1 MMDFSLRKF
10 VLFLSLCA
18 LAGWTHAQLPNEK
31 FGKPSSMEWEFF
43 GWGDALD
50 ADALILCKTM
60 KVTYKLSD
68 QVANYNRS
76 ESAISFD
83 NFTDFGKNQID
94 PNSII
99 VKHEFRLRTKILKPE
114 GARHANI
121 DITYYDTDFGK
132 SDYNDELNDLK
143 IRVFTKNEK
152 GKVVKRSVDTKGFA
166 RERINENYVVLHVE
180 VPDVQAG
187 SIIEYQYDISSTRPG
202 FLYDWV
208 FQDSIPT
215 VFTKCDIDI
224 PAILQF
230 NMNVPIHRLI
240 RSGVEVGRLNY
251 DTNRPDMKKG
261 KSCPTNHYTV
271 IGEYIVPEGHP
282 LKNNTTADKIAPFTS
297 QIITPGI
304 TPPPALP
311 AGSTHLKIQ

>member
-1 MMDFSLRKF
+1 MSGKKPIRQGSGPRKRKRRSKKITF
-10 VLFLSLCA
+10 FKAVKITLLTIL
-18 LAGWTHAQLPNEK
+18 LAA
-31 FGKPSSMEWEFF
+31 
-43 GWGDALD
+43 
-50 ADALILCKTM
+50 I
-60 KVTYKLSD
+60 
-68 QVANYNRS
+68 VAAVAG
-76 ESAISFD
+76 AISVAFIINNAD
-83 NFTDFGKNQID
+83 EID

>member
-1 MMDFSLRKF
+1 MMDFSFRKL
-10 VLFLSLCA
+10 VLFVSLFA
-18 LAGWTHAQLPNEK
+18 LAGWTNAQLPNEK

-50 ADALILCKTM
+50 EDALILCKTM

-76 ESAISFD
+76 ESSISSD

-94 PNSII
+94 PNSIL

-121 DITYYDTDFGK
+121 DITYYDTDGGK
-132 SDYNDELNDLK
+132 SDYNDEITDLK
-143 IRVFTKNEK
+143 IRIFTKNEK
-152 GKVVKRSVDTKGFA
+152 GKVVKTNVETKGFT
-166 RERINENYVVLHVE
+166 RERLNENYVVLHCV

-187 SIIEYQYDISSTRPG
+187 SIVEYQYDITSNRPA

-208 FQDSIPT
+208 FQESIPT

-230 NMNVPIHRLI
+230 NMNVPIHKLI
-240 RSGVEVGRLNY
+240 RSHVEVGRLAY

-311 AGSTHLKIQ
+311 AGSTHLKIH